1 MRKVSYFFSPPKYS
15 LLLFL
20 RKEPKDS
27 IFALKTN
34 NITIMR
40 KYSLFLICL
49 LASISLHAQN
59 FNDYFA
65 DKTLRVD
72 YLFTGNAA
80 KQEICLDGLSS
91 LPAWAGRKHHLSELP
106 LQGNGQI
113 VMRDAANGTVIYKTS
128 FSSLFQE
135 WLETDEAKAV
145 TKGFENSFLLPY
157 PLRPAEV
164 EVTLLDP
171 RRNVRASMKHTV
183 NPDDILIQQKGSA
196 HITPHKYLLQNGSTD
211 KCIDVAILAEG
222 YTLEEMTTFYEDASI
237 ACESLFDHEPFKS
250 MKERFNIVA
259 VASPSEDSG
268 VSVPRLNEWK
278 RTAFHSHFS
287 TFYSD
292 RYLTTSRVKSI
303 HDALAG
309 IPYEHIIILANTE
322 EYGGGGI
329 YNSYTLTTAHH
340 PMFRPVVVHEFG
352 HSFGGLADE
361 YFYDNDVMT
370 DTYPLDVEPWEQNI
384 STKVNFAA
392 KWEDML
398 EKGTPV
404 PTPVA
409 DSRKYPVGVYE
420 GGGYSAKGI
429 YRPADN
435 CRMRTNEYPTFCPV
449 CQRAIRRVIDFY
461 TK

>member
-1 MRKVSYFFSPPKYS
+1 MKK
-15 LLLFL
+15 
-20 RKEPKDS
+20 
-27 IFALKTN
+27 I
-34 NITIMR
+34 
-40 KYSLFLICL
+40 SLFLLYIFVTL
-49 LASISLHAQN
+49 SLHAQV
-59 FNDYFA
+59 FTDYFT
-65 DKTLRVD
+65 DKSLRID
-72 YLFTGNAA
+72 YIFNGNAT

-91 LPAWAGRKHHLSELP
+91 LPHWAGRKHHLSELP

-113 VMRDAANGTVIYKTS
+113 LMRDVASGNIIYKTS

-135 WLETDEAKAV
+135 WLETDEAKNI
-145 TKGFENSFLLPY
+145 TKGFENTFLVPY
-157 PLRPAEV
+157 PLHPAEI
-164 EVTLLDP
+164 EITLLDP
-171 RRNVRASMKHTV
+171 RRNVRASMKHVV
-183 NPDDILIQQKGSA
+183 NPDDILIHKKGNT
-196 HITPHKYLLQNGSTD
+196 HITPHKYLLQSGNSD

-222 YTLEEMTTFYEDASI
+222 YTEAEMGVFYKDAAI
-237 ACESLFDHEPFKS
+237 ACESLFAHEPFKS
-250 MKERFNIVA
+250 MKNRFNIVA

-268 VSVPRLNEWK
+268 VSIPRIGEWK
-278 RTAFHSHFS
+278 QTALGSHFS

-292 RYLTTSRVKSI
+292 RYLTTSRVKAI

-340 PMFRPVVVHEFG
+340 PKFRPVVVHEFG

-361 YFYDNDVMT
+361 YFYDDDVMT

-392 KWEDML
+392 KWEGML
-398 EKGTPV
+398 AKNTPI
-404 PTPVA
+404 PTPTNE
-409 DSRKYPVGVYE
+409 SKKYPVGVYE

-429 YRPADN
+429 YRPADD

-449 CQRAIRRVIDFY
+449 CQRSIQRIIEFY
-461 TK
+461 TE